1 MNNLIAITHDGEK
14 KVVTDYKVINQ
25 GSRMNPEMY
34 LNEVEVEGT
43 WYSVDVFK
51 NVTFERY
58 GE

>member
-14 KVVTDYKVINQ
+14 KVVTDYKVINK

-34 LNEVEVEGT
+34 LNEVEVDGS
-43 WYSVDVFK
+43 WLPVDIFK
-51 NVTFERY
+51 NVTFERH